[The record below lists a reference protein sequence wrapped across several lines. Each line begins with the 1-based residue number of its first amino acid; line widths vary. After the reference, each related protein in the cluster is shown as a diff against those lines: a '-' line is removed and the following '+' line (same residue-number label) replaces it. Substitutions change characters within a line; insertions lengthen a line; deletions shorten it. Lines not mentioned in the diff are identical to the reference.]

1 MKNKRKE
8 ESGDILVYRFIGIQ
22 NIIRARDQSEQR
34 QIDIFFF
41 DIRYDI
47 GSRIFFI
54 FLLLLLF

>member
-34 QIDIFFF
+34 QIDIFF